1 MTTMLRVVAV
11 ILIVML
17 GCGTAFA
24 SAVEGPSSNNFW
36 TQFDITFWQTFPF
49 AAFWGHAVSAQLL
62 RGAVNWAPVL
72 NFALAASAANAY
84 LHARKVTE

>member
-1 MTTMLRVVAV
+1 MLRIIAVMLVVT
-11 ILIVML
+11 L

-24 SAVEGPSSNNFW
+24 LTAEGASKVSFW

-49 AAFWGHAVSAQLL
+49 ASFWGYAVSSQLL
-62 RGAVNWAPVL
+62 HGAVNWSPIL

-84 LHARKVTE
+84 FHARRVAK